1 MGRFLIGAIPRSP
14 AFPRVKN
21 VTPEVGGPRQRLM
34 EETFGIFI
42 YEKNPLP
49 NPRSA
54 AAVSVRSLR
63 RSVSRAAARF
73 ERKEEKTKEASMM
86 RSEVRENDDADD
98 DENERDDDND
108 DNILCVTSICLK

>member
-1 MGRFLIGAIPRSP
+1 M
-14 AFPRVKN
+14 KN
-21 VTPEVGGPRQRLM
+21 VTPEVVGQGQGLM

-42 YEKNPLP
+42 CEKKYITS
-49 NPRSA
+49 RTR
-54 AAVSVRSLR
+54 VRLR
-63 RSVSRAAARF
+63 RCRSGPFGGRSRGRQHGSS
-73 ERKEEKTKEASMM
+73 EEKKTKEASMM